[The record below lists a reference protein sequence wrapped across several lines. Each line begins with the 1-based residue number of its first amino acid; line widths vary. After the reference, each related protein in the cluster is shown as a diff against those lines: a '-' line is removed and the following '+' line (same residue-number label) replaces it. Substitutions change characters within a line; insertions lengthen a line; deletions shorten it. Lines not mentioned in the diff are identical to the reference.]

1 MATDIDFPSVLP
13 CGLRDGYSLS
23 TVQPFARTQMSSG
36 RAKQRQTFDNVPI
49 IASVSWAM
57 TPEEATIFEAWFRY
71 TIRNGTDW
79 FNAPLRTVLDGR
91 EKPGVTDYEC
101 RFTAIYEGPTIFA
114 RNDWRYTAQ
123 LELRERQ
130 TLAEEWLEFPEFV
143 LGASIIDVA
152 MNQEW
157 PTG

>member
-1 MATDIDFPSVLP
+1 MATSIDFPADLP
-13 CGLRDGYSLS
+13 TGQREGYSLEL
-23 TVQPFARTQMSSG
+23 VQPFARTAMASG
-36 RAKQRQTFDNVPI
+36 RAKQRQTFDNVPEL
-49 IASVSWAM
+49 ATVSWILSPQEGM
-57 TPEEATIFEAWFRY
+57 LFEAWFRY

-79 FNAPLRTVLDGR
+79 FNVDLRTTMDGR
-91 EKPGVTDYEC
+91 DDPGVSSYEC
-101 RFTAIYEGPTIFA
+101 RFSSVYRKELEGVY
-114 RNDWRYTAQ
+114 NWRFTGE
-123 LELRERQ
+123 LELRDRQ